1 MKLKLAKSE
10 KMKIPICM
18 LPLTLMLLALSHISC
33 VVAEEREQ
41 QMKKTYIIR
50 MDKSKMPASFG
61 DDHFQWY
68 GSSLKSVSKSA
79 DVLYTYRTIIH
90 GFSTRLTAEEAELLE
105 KQSGI
110 VSVLPELRYE
120 LHTTRTPEFLGI
132 TFARNEAIFPTSD
145 KISRVVIGL
154 IDTGVWPEIKSY
166 DDKGLGPVPKSWKGK
181 CEEGTNFN
189 SSSCNRKL
197 VGARFFPKGYEAS
210 MGQPIDER
218 VESRSPRDD
227 SGHGTHTSTTAAGSA
242 VPGASLF
249 GYASG
254 TARGMATQ
262 ARVAT
267 YKACWFGGC
276 YSSDIIAAMDKAVE
290 DGVNIL
296 SLSIGGTR
304 YHNYYTD
311 AMAIGAFS
319 AVAKGI
325 FVSGSAGNGGPA
337 KGSLSHNAPW
347 ITTVGAGTLD
357 RDFPA
362 SVSLGNRKK
371 CRGISIYAGPSL
383 SSGLLPLVY
392 AGNASNSIDGDVCSL
407 DSLIPGKVAGKIV
420 VCDRGITYDAEKSA
434 VVKKAGGVGMIL
446 ANTKAS
452 GEEVVADSYLLPTV
466 VVGQK
471 AGDAIKR
478 YIASHDN
485 PKATFD
491 FGKTQLGV
499 EPSPVVAAFSSRGP
513 NPISPTVLK
522 PDLIAPGVNILA
534 GWSGAVPPSGF
545 YEDTRRVSFNI
556 ISGTSMSCPHVS
568 GLAALLKAAHP
579 KWSPG
584 AVKSALMTTSYTTY
598 KNGKPLKDIAT
609 RNAATPFDYGAG
621 HVDPVAA
628 LDPGLVYDLGV
639 EDYLSFLCALNY
651 TRRDIKILTHIDF
664 TCDSSKN
671 YRAGDLNYPSF
682 AVSLNTSSG
691 NRGAG
696 TKIYTRTL
704 TNVGTPGT
712 YKVSVST
719 LSPSVKIWVEPKSLS
734 FTRAYE
740 KKMYT
745 VTFVTSAMPSGTKS
759 FARLEWYD
767 GKHIVSSPIAISW
780 F

>member
-181 CEEGTNFN
+181 CEEGPNFN

-290 DGVNIL
+290 DGTLWPLEL
-296 SLSIGGTR
+296 SLLWPRESSCQGQPE
-304 YHNYYTD
+304 
-311 AMAIGAFS
+311 M
-319 AVAKGI
+319 
-325 FVSGSAGNGGPA
+325 GGPA

-471 AGDAIKR
+471 AG
-478 YIASHDN
+478 
-485 PKATFD
+485 
-491 FGKTQLGV
+491 V

-579 KWSPG
+579 KWSPA

-734 FTRAYE
+734 FARAYE

>member
-1 MKLKLAKSE
+1 MVWLIFEIGVQL
-10 KMKIPICM
+10 
-18 LPLTLMLLALSHISC
+18 
-33 VVAEEREQ
+33 
-41 QMKKTYIIR
+41 
-50 MDKSKMPASFG
+50 
-61 DDHFQWY
+61 
-68 GSSLKSVSKSA
+68 A
-79 DVLYTYRTIIH
+79 DVLYTYRIIIH

-132 TFARNEAIFPTSD
+132 TFSRNEAIFPTSD
-145 KISRVVIGL
+145 KISRVVIDL

-166 DDKGLGPVPKSWKGK
+166 DD
-181 CEEGTNFN
+181 
-189 SSSCNRKL
+189 
-197 VGARFFPKGYEAS
+197 KGYEAS

-325 FVSGSAGNGGPA
+325 FMSGSAGNGGPA

-357 RDFPA
+357 RDFLA
-362 SVSLGNRKK
+362 YVRLGNRKK
-371 CRGISIYAGPSL
+371 YRGISIHAAPSL

-420 VCDRGITYDAEKSA
+420 VCDKGITYNAEKSA

-446 ANTKAS
+446 ANTKAY
-452 GEEVVADSYLLPTV
+452 GEEVVAESYLLPTV
-466 VVGQK
+466 VVGHK
-471 AGDAIKR
+471 ASDAIKR

-491 FGKTQLGV
+491 LGKTQLGV
-499 EPSPVVAAFSSRGP
+499 EPSPVVAAFSYRGP
-513 NPISPTVLK
+513 NLISPTVLK
-522 PDLIAPGVNILA
+522 LDLIAPGVNILA

-556 ISGTSMSCPHVS
+556 IS
-568 GLAALLKAAHP
+568 
-579 KWSPG
+579 

-628 LDPGLVYDLGV
+628 LDPGLVYDLCV

-651 TRRDIKILTHIDF
+651 TTTDIKILTHIDF

-712 YKVSVST
+712 YKVSVSA

-734 FTRAYE
+734 FARAYE

-745 VTFVTSAMPSGTKS
+745 IRGCSGSSADP
-759 FARLEWYD
+759 RLLIRCLEM
-767 GKHIVSSPIAISW
+767 H
-780 F
+780 